1 MMGRQHALTG
11 VLAATGTAYAIKADV
26 PTFVLLC
33 TTLPGTALLPDIDH
47 PDSTVSNV
55 YGPFTRTIALFL
67 SHRKQTHS
75 IPGVLAFCTLVYLAS
90 EHANE
95 PAYSPVW
102 WLSRT
107 VLFLVLTLVYAST
120 LRLFHIKGWLDD
132 FLPIPVCAMITYG
145 ESFMI
150 SVGASPFPFDDL
162 PLLVALGMITHILGD
177 WITKQPIPIFWPFS
191 SKGSALKLFK
201 AGGRFEMWIMVPL
214 IVLGSAGFGIM
225 WATGGEPIIGP
236 IFNLF

>member
-55 YGPFTRTIALFL
+55 YGPITRTFARVLD
-67 SHRKQTHS
+67 HRKQTHS
-75 IPGVLAFCTLVYLAS
+75 IPGVLAFCTAVYFAAQY
-90 EHANE
+90 ANE
-95 PAYSPVW
+95 PTFSPVW
-102 WLSRT
+102 WLSRSFLFG
-107 VLFLVLTLVYAST
+107 VLVMIYAST

-145 ESFMI
+145 EP
-150 SVGASPFPFDDL
+150 VLVDLGVQPFPFRDL

-177 WITKQPIPIFWPFS
+177 WITKQKMPIFWPFS
-191 SKGSALKLFK
+191 SRGSALGLFK
-201 AGGRFEMWIMVPL
+201 AGGRFEMWIMLPL
-214 IVLGSAGFGIM
+214 IVVGSAGFGAVWVMEI
-225 WATGGEPIIGP
+225 T
-236 IFNLF
+236 

>member
-55 YGPFTRTIALFL
+55 YGPFTRVLARVLD
-67 SHRKQTHS
+67 HRKQTHS
-75 IPGVLAFCTLVYLAS
+75 IPGVLTFCTAVYFAS
-90 EHANE
+90 DYANE
-95 PAYSPVW
+95 PMFSTAW
-102 WLSRT
+102 WLSRSL
-107 VLFLVLTLVYAST
+107 LFLVLTLIYAST

-132 FLPIPVCAMITYG
+132 FLPVPVCAMITYG
-145 ESFMI
+145 EPVLI
-150 SVGASPFPFDDL
+150 DLGVRPFPFHDL
-162 PLLVALGMITHILGD
+162 PLLVALGMFTHILGD

-191 SKGSALKLFK
+191 SAGSALKLFK
-201 AGGRFEMWIMVPL
+201 AGGKFEMWIMLPMILV
-214 IVLGSAGFGIM
+214 GSAGLGAFWIM
-225 WATGGEPIIGP
+225 EIT
-236 IFNLF
+236 